1 MCFCVI
7 TASKSP
13 KVYVRDSGLLHTL
26 LNIADLDT
34 LMGHP
39 SAGASWEG
47 FYVEQ
52 ICNQLPLGASVS
64 YTARQPVL
72 SWIWW
77 WKQAAKN
84 CV

>member
-1 MCFCVI
+1 M
-7 TASKSP
+7 
-13 KVYVRDSGLLHTL
+13 RDSGLLHTL

-47 FYVEQ
+47 FCVEQ

-64 YTARQPVL
+64 YYRTAAGTELDLVVETGSKKLRLKSSFQLHP
-72 SWIWW
+72 S
-77 WKQAAKN
+77 
-84 CV
+84 